1 MTFQSS
7 VNINLGFGVPGELL
21 FGAPTRAETCTLFS
35 NAQANTAGFF
45 FTKNNLTNVAGVGGV
60 IGGGASSFTGS
71 IAATVLTVTAVASG
85 QVSIGQTLAGTTAAC
100 TVTGYG
106 TGSGGVGTY
115 TVSVS
120 QTFASGAV
128 TGSGGPGLVPAG
140 FLAAPKNYALT
151 GTSSGTLTPTLNLP
165 DYSSGELIRMGAF
178 VAYMNGAANIGDQV
192 QYNVVTGALSA
203 VAPGAAASAGNILIL
218 SANVHRYPTA
228 ASGLV
233 SIYADLN

>member
-1 MTFQSS
+1 
-7 VNINLGFGVPGELL
+7 
-21 FGAPTRAETCTLFS
+21 
-35 NAQANTAGFF
+35 
-45 FTKNNLTNVAGVGGV
+45 
-60 IGGGASSFTGS
+60 
-71 IAATVLTVTAVASG
+71 
-85 QVSIGQTLAGTTAAC
+85 
-100 TVTGYG
+100 
-106 TGSGGVGTY
+106 
-115 TVSVS
+115 VSVS

-218 SANVHRYPTA
+218 GANVHRYPTA